1 MDLVREAMQAVTDR
15 WITEGVEGTVF
26 LKLKTI
32 KLICMSSMS
41 ETLAV
46 IFGPIYVCHHI
57 LIVAVTANLISKFLG
72 VI

>member
-1 MDLVREAMQAVTDR
+1 MDLVREAMQEVTDR
-15 WITEGVEGTVF
+15 WITEGVKDT

-32 KLICMSSMS
+32 KLICVSSMC

-46 IFGPIYVCHHI
+46 AFGPIYVCHHI
-57 LIVAVTANLISKFLG
+57 LIVAATANLISKFLG